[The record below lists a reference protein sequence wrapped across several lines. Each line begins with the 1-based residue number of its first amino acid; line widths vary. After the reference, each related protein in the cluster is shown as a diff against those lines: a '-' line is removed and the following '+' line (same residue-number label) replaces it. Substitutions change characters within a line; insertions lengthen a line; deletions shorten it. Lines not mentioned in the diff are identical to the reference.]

1 MMNDPPEGERPLG
14 AVTADQTEA
23 TADFLVEHFS
33 FAVVLTALEAE
44 GGCHINVMARGN
56 LGEHYLSTVVESLR
70 LFADNLERGLHE
82 GDVRVH
88 YAGHA

>member
-44 GGCHINVMARGN
+44 GGCHINVMARGG
-56 LGEHYLSTVVESLR
+56 LPEHYVSAVVESLR
-70 LFADNLERGLHE
+70 LFADGIERGQHE
-82 GDVRVH
+82 GEVCID